1 MIENSA
7 DKRAL
12 IEYTKEFVLTYS
24 SPPREQFSASFN
36 LRERRREIQCAS
48 ELSIIFERRGQ
59 NLKNIGE
66 SRVAGV
72 WFHKCSQVKV
82 AAS

>member
-1 MIENSA
+1 MIENCA

-24 SPPREQFSASFN
+24 SPPKDQFSASFH
-36 LRERRREIQCAS
+36 LRERREKIQCAS

-59 NLKNIGE
+59 NLKKRSVGNNIVE
-66 SRVAGV
+66 SRVARV
-72 WFHKCSQVKV
+72 WFL
-82 AAS
+82 